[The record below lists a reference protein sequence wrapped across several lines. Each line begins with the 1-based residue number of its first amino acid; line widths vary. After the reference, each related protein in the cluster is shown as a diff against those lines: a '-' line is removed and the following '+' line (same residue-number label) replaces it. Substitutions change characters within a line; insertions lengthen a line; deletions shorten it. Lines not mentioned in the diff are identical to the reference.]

1 MKTAN
6 LNNYLNFLTEAK
18 QRGLATTE
26 LCLKHK
32 INTRTTSTLKKL
44 NLLDNKSNF
53 YLIESPSLALAKRII
68 KENLNTYHQRK
79 NVGQTEIPFKP
90 NATLNGVVY
99 NKVTGRIR
107 TEKLVIRLTKEE
119 KEHLTLLS
127 EKENKTMSKYVVEKL
142 FLNEIG
148 SNSTFIR
155 KPLKDNK
162 QANIIL
168 FWGMIKIK
176 R

>member
-1 MKTAN
+1 MKTPN
-6 LNNYLNFLTEAK
+6 INNYLNFLTEAQ
-18 QRGLATTE
+18 QRGLATQE
-26 LCLKHK
+26 LCVKHK

-44 NLLDNKSNF
+44 NLLDNESNF
-53 YLIESPSLALAKRII
+53 HLIESPSLALAKRII
-68 KENLNTYHQRK
+68 KENRNAYHKRK

-90 NATLNGVVY
+90 NSTLNGIVY

-119 KEHLTLLS
+119 KEHLTFLS

-142 FLNEIG
+142 LLNEIE
-148 SNSTFIR
+148 SNTTFIR
-155 KPLKDNK
+155 KPLKSTK
-162 QANIIL
+162 QPNISL
-168 FWGMIKIK
+168 FWGLLKIT